1 MISCLTIKGKE
12 RIDFNKQTCSK
23 FLIKRRIFTKEFIFI
38 FEENYI
44 LRSEI
49 SFLLIL
55 YNKGNLVNNFLNSIL
70 FSIYVLI
77 FTLYRPMFT
86 M

>member
-1 MISCLTIKGKE
+1 MFSCLTIKGKE

-55 YNKGNLVNNFLNSIL
+55 YNKGNLVNNFLNSNL

>member
-1 MISCLTIKGKE
+1 MFSCLTIKGKE
-12 RIDFNKQTCSK
+12 RIAFNKQSCSK

-55 YNKGNLVNNFLNSIL
+55 YNKGIGK
-70 FSIYVLI
+70 
-77 FTLYRPMFT
+77 
-86 M
+86 

>member
-23 FLIKRRIFTKEFIFI
+23 FLIIRRIFTKEFIFI

-55 YNKGNLVNNFLNSIL
+55 YNKGIGK
-70 FSIYVLI
+70 
-77 FTLYRPMFT
+77 
-86 M
+86 